1 MYTYLDKCQ
10 IIKILQ
16 NVSCIHNMINS
27 EINSK
32 KNLQI
37 PKIWKMNNTLLSS
50 PCVKKKTM
58 SEI

>member
-10 IIKILQ
+10 NIKILQ

-32 KNLQI
+32 KKSTNSKDLENEQYI
-37 PKIWKMNNTLLSS
+37 TK
-50 PCVKKKTM
+50 
-58 SEI
+58 